1 MNKIFI
7 RIFSII
13 LILCI
18 ITNVNLTFA
27 VTQSEINAQK
37 NEANQLS
44 GQIEDVKE
52 KKEEVAEKK
61 TEAQKQVE
69 TLNSQIDS
77 YENEIDKLENQ
88 IDDANSKISE
98 AEKQLKENQEQFDE
112 QQKLLEQRLVATYEA
127 GETSFLDV
135 ILNSNGLVDMISNY
149 YLVSEIVEHDTEL
162 LDEIEAKKQAIE
174 KSKKEIEDGKKTLV
188 TAKASKES
196 VATQLKSTQQEKSK
210 YVKELTKEEANLEKE
225 LSELKSHESSISN
238 KIKSMQATYDAE
250 LAAKKK
256 AEEAAKKSS
265 KSSSSSSSSSS
276 SGSSS
281 NKSSSSYGFGWP
293 VANPVIGTAYGV
305 SGPYWSSGK
314 HTGLDF
320 RASTGTPVYSIGD
333 GQVFDTGYNSAYGNY
348 VEIYHGN
355 NIYSFYAHASR
366 VQVSAGQRVS
376 KGQQIMLSGATGNVT
391 GPHLH
396 FEIRTPS
403 YRYANC
409 VNPRP
414 YLP

>member
-1 MNKIFI
+1 MNKICI

-13 LILCI
+13 VIICI
-18 ITNVNLTFA
+18 IANINLVFA
-27 VTQSEINAQK
+27 VNQSDIDKQK
-37 NEANQLS
+37 QEKNQ
-44 GQIEDVKE
+44 VTE
-52 KKEEVAEKK
+52 KKEDIQEQKEEVTEKK
-61 TEAQKQVE
+61 SEAQKQVE
-69 TLNSQIDS
+69 KLNTQIDS

-88 IDDANSKISE
+88 IDDANKKISD

-135 ILNSNGLVDMISNY
+135 ILNSKGLVDMIANY

-162 LDEIEAKKQAIE
+162 LDEIEAKKVAIE
-174 KSKKEIEDGKKTLV
+174 NNKKEIEDNKKILT

-196 VATQLKSTQQEKSK
+196 TATQLKTAKQEKST
-210 YVKELTKEEANLEKE
+210 YVKELSQEEAKLEKE
-225 LSELKSHESSISN
+225 LTELKNYESSINS
-238 KIKSMQATYDAE
+238 KIKSMQAAYDAE
-250 LAAKKK
+250 IAAKKK
-256 AEEAAKKSS
+256 AEAAKKQ
-265 KSSSSSSSSSS
+265 SS
-276 SGSSS
+276 SGSNSGGSSGGSSS
-281 NKSSSSYGFGWP
+281 NNAASSYGFGWP
-293 VANPVIGTAYGV
+293 VASPSIGTGYGAA
-305 SGPYWSSGK
+305 GRYWSSGY

-320 RASTGTPVYSIGD
+320 RASSGTPVYSVGD
-333 GQVFDTGYNSAYGNY
+333 GQVFDTGFNSAYGNY

-366 VQVSAGQRVS
+366 VQVSTGQRVT

-396 FEIRTPS
+396 FEIRTPG

>member
-1 MNKIFI
+1 MNKIII

-13 LILCI
+13 LILCLL
-18 ITNVNLTFA
+18 TNVNMVFA
-27 VTQSEINAQK
+27 VTQAEIQQK
-37 NEANQLS
+37 ENEAS
-44 GQIEDVKE
+44 QIKQEQKDIQKQQ
-52 KKEEVAEKK
+52 EEVAAKK
-61 TEAQKQVE
+61 SEAQKQVDK
-69 TLNSQIDS
+69 LNNQIDS
-77 YENEIDKLENQ
+77 YENEIDKLEVQ
-88 IDDANSKISE
+88 IDDANKKIDE
-98 AEKQLKENQEQFDE
+98 AEKKLKENQEQFDE
-112 QQKLLEQRLVATYEA
+112 QQELLNQRLVATYEA

-162 LDEIEAKKQAIE
+162 LDELEAKKQEIE
-174 KSKKEIEDGKKTLV
+174 KSKKEIEDSKKTLV

-196 VATQLKSTQQEKSK
+196 VATQLKTTQKEKSK
-210 YVKELTKEEANLEKE
+210 YVSELTQEEADLEKQ
-225 LSELKSHESSISN
+225 LKDLKKHESEVSSN
-238 KIKSMQATYDAE
+238 IKKLVD
-250 LAAKKK
+250 KFN
-256 AEEAAKKSS
+256 EENPPKSQ
-265 KSSSSSSSSSS
+265 SSSSSKSGSSST
-276 SGSSS
+276 SS

-293 VANPVIGTAYGV
+293 VANPVIGTGYGV
-305 SGPYWSSGK
+305 AGRYWSSGY

-320 RASTGTPVYSIGD
+320 RASSGTVVYSIGD
-333 GQVFDTGYNSAYGNY
+333 GIVCDTGYNSAYGNF

-366 VQVSAGQRVS
+366 VQVSSGQRVS

-396 FEIRTPS
+396 FEIRTPGA
-403 YRYANC
+403 RYANC

>member
-1 MNKIFI
+1 MNKICI
-7 RIFSII
+7 RLFSIL

-18 ITNVNLTFA
+18 ITNANMVFA
-27 VTQSEINAQK
+27 VTQSEINKQK
-37 NEANQLS
+37 NEQT
-44 GQIEDVKE
+44 EVKE
-52 KKEEVAEKK
+52 QINDIKEQQEEVAAKK
-61 TEAQKQVE
+61 SEAQKQVE
-69 TLNSQIDS
+69 KLNTQIDS
-77 YENEIDKLENQ
+77 YENEIDKLETQ
-88 IDDANSKISE
+88 IDDANSKLKE
-98 AEKQLKENQEQFDE
+98 AEKQLKENQEQYDE

-135 ILNSNGLVDMISNY
+135 ILNSNGLIDMISNY

-162 LDEIEAKKQAIE
+162 LEEIEVKKQAIE
-174 KSKKEIEDGKKTLV
+174 ESKKKIEESKKTLV

-196 VATQLKSTQQEKSK
+196 VATQLKTTQKEKSK
-210 YVKELTKEEANLEKE
+210 YVSELTQEEADLEKE
-225 LSELKSHESSISN
+225 LSELKSHESSISS
-238 KIKSMQATYDAE
+238 KIKSMQAAYDAE
-250 LAAKKK
+250 IAAKKK
-256 AEEAAKKSS
+256 AEEAARKA
-265 KSSSSSSSSSS
+265 SSSSNKSSSSS

-281 NKSSSSYGFGWP
+281 NKAASSYGFGWP
-293 VANPVIGTAYGV
+293 VANPVIGTGYGV
-305 SGPYWSSGK
+305 SGRYWSSGH

-320 RASTGTPVYSIGD
+320 RASTGTAIYSIGD

-355 NIYSFYAHASR
+355 NIYSFYAHASK
-366 VQVSAGQRVS
+366 VQVSSGQRVS

-396 FEIRTPS
+396 FEIRTPG